1 MPNPIRY
8 GIPCEHE
15 TKNLP
20 TSVIVS
26 DYHPLDRE
34 SLLQLL
40 RRASTV
46 RGDPYRFS
54 DIQCR
59 VVQGLPGLTCPN
71 QIHGSTAK
79 KIFIIDD
86 IFQKILHDNIN
97 EITDKIMKMYGD

>member
-1 MPNPIRY
+1 MTHPIRY
-8 GIPCEHE
+8 EIPCEHE

-20 TSVIVS
+20 TSIIVS

-46 RGDPYRFS
+46 RSDPYRFS

-79 KIFIIDD
+79 KIVIIDT
-86 IFQKILHDNIN
+86 IFQKIKHDNLN
-97 EITDKIMKMYGD
+97 EIADMIMKVYGD